1 MADRLE
7 AVREFRDLLIERFEE
22 SPPTPVVVTE
32 ISTVTVPLLC
42 SIESRDAAETL
53 NQLVADLSRQRTIN
67 MWLDEQLVE
76 CCQELATAYEG
87 LVALETMADRITPL
101 QNQRNSLL
109 DSIEV
114 YKNTG
119 GLPRATWEA
128 GFMSGYT
135 APVSYPTLPFD
146 HALIDTPESCITLDP
161 NADAASQALFQI
173 ALDIAKQ
180 EDENEWLRQ
189 ELTDCITNAN

>member
-1 MADRLE
+1 
-7 AVREFRDLLIERFEE
+7 
-22 SPPTPVVVTE
+22 
-32 ISTVTVPLLC
+32 
-42 SIESRDAAETL
+42 
-53 NQLVADLSRQRTIN
+53 
-67 MWLDEQLVE
+67 
-76 CCQELATAYEG
+76 
-87 LVALETMADRITPL
+87 MADRITPL

-161 NADAASQALFQI
+161 NADAASEALLQI

-180 EDENEWLRQ
+180 EDENEWLSG
-189 ELTDCITNAN
+189 ELMDCITQANSNLAMQATLLLNEF